1 VVKRSFRLVDLTYQ
15 LASRPNQVLNLGHF
29 AEKYQTA
36 KSSISEDLAIMKAV
50 LEGQG
55 HGRLQ
60 TMTGAAGGVRFE
72 PAMTLDAARKWT
84 DEVCRKLSDPER
96 VLPGGYLYMSD
107 LFGDPEFVFALGRLL
122 ATGFARSGAE
132 VVMTIEMKGIPLAYA
147 LAYYLH
153 LPVVVVRRDQ
163 QIVEGSFVS
172 INYVSGSRRQ
182 VQTMSLPRRSLT
194 EGARVLIVDDFMKAG
209 GTLHGMLGLLKE
221 FRAEPAGIA
230 VFVESANA
238 GVRLVKDYVSVA
250 RLEGIDEQSGSVRVV
265 PGNLLEQMSDAFVE
279 SDRTES
285 E

>member
-1 VVKRSFRLVDLTYQ
+1 MKRVFRLVDLTYQ
-15 LASRPNQVLNLGHF
+15 LASRPNQVLTLGHF

-36 KSSISEDLAIMKAV
+36 KSSISEDLAIMRDV

-60 TMTGAAGGVRFE
+60 TMTGASGGVRFE
-72 PAMTLDAARKWT
+72 PTMPPQAAREWI
-84 DEVCRKLSDPER
+84 DAVCRQLSDPDR

-107 LFGDPEFVFALGRLL
+107 LFGDPGFIFSLGRLL
-122 ATGFARSGAE
+122 ATVFARAGAE

-147 LAYYLH
+147 LAHFLH

-182 VQTMSLPRRSLT
+182 VQTMSLPRRSLS

-221 FRAEPAGIA
+221 FRAEPAGVA
-230 VFVESANA
+230 VFFESASTDA
-238 GVRLVKDYVSVA
+238 RLVKEYVSVA
-250 RLEGIDEQSGSVRVV
+250 RMEGIDEQSGHVRVV
-265 PGNLLEQMSDAFVE
+265 PGNILQLLPDVYV
-279 SDRTES
+279 
-285 E
+285 

>member
-1 VVKRSFRLVDLTYQ
+1 VKRVFRLVDLTYQ
-15 LASRPNQVLNLGHF
+15 LASRPNQVLTLGHF

-36 KSSISEDLAIMKAV
+36 KSSISEDLAIMRDV

-60 TMTGAAGGVRFE
+60 TMTGASGGVRFE
-72 PAMTLDAARKWT
+72 PTMPPQAAREWI
-84 DEVCRKLSDPER
+84 DAVCRQLSDPDR

-107 LFGDPEFVFALGRLL
+107 LFGDPGFIFSLGRLL
-122 ATGFARSGAE
+122 ATVFARAGAE

-147 LAYYLH
+147 LAHFLH

-182 VQTMSLPRRSLT
+182 VQTMSLPRRSLS

-221 FRAEPAGIA
+221 FRAEPAGVA
-230 VFVESANA
+230 VFFESASTDA
-238 GVRLVKDYVSVA
+238 RLVKEYVSVA
-250 RLEGIDEQSGSVRVV
+250 RMEGIDEQSGHVRVV
-265 PGNLLEQMSDAFVE
+265 PGNILQLLPDVYV
-279 SDRTES
+279 
-285 E
+285 